1 MKLSPLVCP
10 IVALFVFPVWAQQL
24 PLGNAGS
31 RTVQRDPQAINV
43 LSQALVVAGA
53 TAPINAE
60 CGDITETSGPETIAP
75 QQAVAE
81 SNEKPIAFLPV
92 RLVPEPASPL
102 RGAPDVRTVFATVA
116 TSPIIINSPP
126 RKIIPDHRTR
136 TMWLGLSIAEHSGAA
151 FDAWTTRRALS
162 QYNARELDPLLRPVA
177 GNALLYV
184 AVQIG
189 PTIFDLL
196 SRHMM
201 TSKHEWIR
209 RNWWILQ
216 AASAAGSFGSGALN
230 LSRHRGRPAVA
241 GT

>member
-10 IVALFVFPVWAQQL
+10 VVALFVFPAWAQQS

-31 RTVQRDPQAINV
+31 GTAQRDPQAINV
-43 LSQALVVAGA
+43 LSQALVVAGG
-53 TAPINAE
+53 TAPINSE
-60 CGDITETSGPETIAP
+60 CGDIADPSGPETIAP
-75 QQAVAE
+75 QQAVTE
-81 SNEKPIAFLPV
+81 SNEKPMAFLPE

-102 RGAPDVRTVFATVA
+102 SGGPDVRAVFATVS
-116 TSPIIINSPP
+116 TSPIIINSPQ
-126 RKIIPDHRTR
+126 RRIFPDHRTHR
-136 TMWLGLSIAEHSGAA
+136 MWLGLSIAQHSGAA

-177 GNALLYV
+177 GNASLYA

-189 PTIFDLL
+189 PTIFDFL
-196 SRHMM
+196 SHHMM

-209 RNWWILQ
+209 RHWWILQ
-216 AASAAGSFGSGALN
+216 AASTAGSFGSGALN
-230 LSRHRGRPAVA
+230 LSRHRGRRAVA

>member
-10 IVALFVFPVWAQQL
+10 TVALFVFPVWAQQS

-31 RTVQRDPQAINV
+31 GTVQRDPQAINV

-60 CGDITETSGPETIAP
+60 FVDITETSGPGTIAP

-81 SNEKPIAFLPV
+81 SNEKPIAFLPE

-102 RGAPDVRTVFATVA
+102 RGAPDVRTVFATVG

-126 RKIIPDHRTR
+126 RKIFPDHHTR
-136 TMWLGLSIAEHSGAA
+136 RMWLGLSIAEHSGAA

-177 GNALLYV
+177 GNASLYA

-216 AASAAGSFGSGALN
+216 AASTAVSFASGALN
-230 LSRHRGRPAVA
+230 LSRHRGRRAVA